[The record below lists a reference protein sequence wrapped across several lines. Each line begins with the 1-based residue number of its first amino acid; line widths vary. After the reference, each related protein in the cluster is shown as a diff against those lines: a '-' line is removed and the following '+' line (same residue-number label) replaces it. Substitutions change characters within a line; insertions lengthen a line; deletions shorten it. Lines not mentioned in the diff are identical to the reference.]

1 MDFSPSTSSTFP
13 LAPIPC
19 ISIPFYV
26 SLENKQKKIFGQ
38 DRPLSS
44 QPTTK
49 FIKRH
54 NRDQIIQKQSS
65 PTETT
70 KKKKSNKKQNKRKI
84 HTQSCR
90 AGMQPYLCQFICALI
105 TVIRGLC
112 FLCVLCSAGS
122 STFSASISIRFPE
135 FEGKYLIK
143 ISLYRAA
150 CPKVSHSAL

>member
-70 KKKKSNKKQNKRKI
+70 KKKKNQTKNKTKEKYT
-84 HTQSCR
+84 HSP
-90 AGMQPYLCQFICALI
+90 AGLA
-105 TVIRGLC
+105 
-112 FLCVLCSAGS
+112 CSL
-122 STFSASISIRFPE
+122 TSASS
-135 FEGKYLIK
+135 YVL
-143 ISLYRAA
+143 
-150 CPKVSHSAL
+150 